1 MSKEMH
7 PIVAQMMEADAMS
20 QWLGIEVLES
30 ALGVCRCRLNVR
42 DDMVNGF
49 GIAHGAI
56 TYALAD
62 STLAF
67 AVNAQGRHAVSV
79 TSTIQHL
86 APVMLGDV
94 IESQAIMR
102 SEGQRVVHVDVEV
115 TNQRGERVA
124 WLTATGYKRSTPLDL
139 MLVRVQDASPPKAK
153 NCFSNKSW

>member
-20 QWLGIEVLES
+20 QWLGIEVMES
-30 ALGVCRCRLNVR
+30 APGVCRCRLNVR

-94 IESQAIMR
+94 IESRAIMR

-124 WLTATGYKRSTPLDL
+124 WLTATGYKRST
-139 MLVRVQDASPPKAK
+139 
-153 NCFSNKSW
+153 SWT

>member
-1 MSKEMH
+1 MSNEVH
-7 PIVAQMMEADAMS
+7 PIVAQMMQADAMS
-20 QWLGIEVLES
+20 QWLGIEVVES
-30 ALGVCRCRLNVR
+30 APGVCRCRMGVR

-67 AVNAQGRHAVSV
+67 AVNAQGKHAVSV

-124 WLTATGYKRSTPLDL
+124 WLTATGYKRST
-139 MLVRVQDASPPKAK
+139 
-153 NCFSNKSW
+153 SWT

>member
-1 MSKEMH
+1 MH

-30 ALGVCRCRLNVR
+30 APGVCRCRLNVR

-124 WLTATGYKRSTPLDL
+124 WLTATGYKRST
-139 MLVRVQDASPPKAK
+139 
-153 NCFSNKSW
+153 SWT

>member
-1 MSKEMH
+1 MH
-7 PIVAQMMEADAMS
+7 PIVAQMMAADTMS
-20 QWLGIEVLES
+20 QWLGIEVMES
-30 ALGVCRCRLNVR
+30 GPGVCRCRLNVR

-86 APVMLGDV
+86 APVMLGDA
-94 IESQAIMR
+94 IESRAIVR
-102 SEGQRVVHVDVEV
+102 SEGRRVVHVDVEV
-115 TNQRGERVA
+115 INQQGERVA
-124 WLTATGYKRSTPLDL
+124 WLTATGYKRST
-139 MLVRVQDASPPKAK
+139 
-153 NCFSNKSW
+153 SWA

>member
-30 ALGVCRCRLNVR
+30 APGVCRCRLNVR

-124 WLTATGYKRSTPLDL
+124 WLTATGYKRST
-139 MLVRVQDASPPKAK
+139 
-153 NCFSNKSW
+153 SWA

>member
-30 ALGVCRCRLNVR
+30 APGVCRCRLNVR

-94 IESQAIMR
+94 IESQTIMR
-102 SEGQRVVHVDVEV
+102 SAGQRVVHVDVEV

-124 WLTATGYKRSTPLDL
+124 WLTATGYKRST
-139 MLVRVQDASPPKAK
+139 
-153 NCFSNKSW
+153 SWT

>member
-7 PIVAQMMEADAMS
+7 PIVAQMMQADAMS
-20 QWLGIEVLES
+20 QWLGIEVVES
-30 ALGVCRCRLNVR
+30 APGVCRCRMGVR

-124 WLTATGYKRSTPLDL
+124 WLTATGYKRST
-139 MLVRVQDASPPKAK
+139 
-153 NCFSNKSW
+153 SWT

>member
-1 MSKEMH
+1 MH
-7 PIVAQMMEADAMS
+7 PIVAQMMAADTMS
-20 QWLGIEVLES
+20 QWLGIEVMES
-30 ALGVCRCRLNVR
+30 GPGVCRCRLNVR

-86 APVMLGDV
+86 APVMLGDA
-94 IESQAIMR
+94 IESRAIVR
-102 SEGQRVVHVDVEV
+102 SEGRRMVHVDVEV
-115 TNQRGERVA
+115 TNQHGERVA
-124 WLTATGYKRSTPLDL
+124 WLTATGYKRST
-139 MLVRVQDASPPKAK
+139 
-153 NCFSNKSW
+153 SWA

>member
-7 PIVAQMMEADAMS
+7 PIVAQMMESDTMS

-30 ALGVCRCRLNVR
+30 APGVCRCRLIVR

-124 WLTATGYKRSTPLDL
+124 WLTATGYKRS
-139 MLVRVQDASPPKAK
+139 AS
-153 NCFSNKSW
+153 WT

>member
-20 QWLGIEVLES
+20 QWLGIEVVES
-30 ALGVCRCRLNVR
+30 GPGVCRCRLSVR

-102 SEGQRVVHVDVEV
+102 SEGQRVVQVDVEV

-124 WLTATGYKRSTPLDL
+124 WLTATGYKRST
-139 MLVRVQDASPPKAK
+139 
-153 NCFSNKSW
+153 SWT

>member
-1 MSKEMH
+1 MH

-30 ALGVCRCRLNVR
+30 APGVCRCRLNVR

-67 AVNAQGRHAVSV
+67 AVNAQGRHSVSV

-124 WLTATGYKRSTPLDL
+124 WLTATGYKRST
-139 MLVRVQDASPPKAK
+139 
-153 NCFSNKSW
+153 SWT

>member
-1 MSKEMH
+1 MH
-7 PIVAQMMEADAMS
+7 PIVAQMMESDAMS

-30 ALGVCRCRLNVR
+30 APGVCRCRLNVR

-94 IESQAIMR
+94 IESQAIIR
-102 SEGQRVVHVDVEV
+102 SAGQRVVHVDVEV

-124 WLTATGYKRSTPLDL
+124 WLTATGYKRST
-139 MLVRVQDASPPKAK
+139 
-153 NCFSNKSW
+153 SWT

>member
-20 QWLGIEVLES
+20 RWLGIEVLQS
-30 ALGVCRCRLNVR
+30 APGACRCRLTIR
-42 DDMVNGF
+42 EDMVNGF

-86 APVMLGDV
+86 APVRLGEV
-94 IESQAIMR
+94 IESRAIMR
-102 SEGQRVVHVDVEV
+102 SEGGRMVHVDVEV
-115 TNQRGERVA
+115 TNERGEQVA
-124 WLTATGYKRSTPLDL
+124 WLTATGYKRS
-139 MLVRVQDASPPKAK
+139 S
-153 NCFSNKSW
+153 SWT

>member
-1 MSKEMH
+1 MH

-30 ALGVCRCRLNVR
+30 APGVCRCRLGVR

-86 APVMLGDV
+86 APVMLGDGS
-94 IESQAIMR
+94 ESQALLR
-102 SEGQRVVHVDVEV
+102 SDGPRVVHVDVEV

-124 WLTATGYKRSTPLDL
+124 WLTATGYKRST
-139 MLVRVQDASPPKAK
+139 
-153 NCFSNKSW
+153 SWT

>member
-1 MSKEMH
+1 MSKKMH

-30 ALGVCRCRLNVR
+30 APGVCRCRLNVR

-124 WLTATGYKRSTPLDL
+124 WLTATGYKRST
-139 MLVRVQDASPPKAK
+139 
-153 NCFSNKSW
+153 SWT

>member
-1 MSKEMH
+1 MH
-7 PIVAQMMEADAMS
+7 PIVAQMMQADAMS
-20 QWLGIEVLES
+20 QWLGIEVVES
-30 ALGVCRCRLNVR
+30 APGVCRCRMGVR

-67 AVNAQGRHAVSV
+67 AVNAQGKHAVSV

-124 WLTATGYKRSTPLDL
+124 WLTATGYKRST
-139 MLVRVQDASPPKAK
+139 
-153 NCFSNKSW
+153 SWT

>member
-1 MSKEMH
+1 MH

-20 QWLGIEVLES
+20 QWLGIEILES
-30 ALGVCRCRLNVR
+30 APGVCRCQLNVR

-102 SEGQRVVHVDVEV
+102 SAGQRVVHVDVEV

-124 WLTATGYKRSTPLDL
+124 WLTATGYKRST
-139 MLVRVQDASPPKAK
+139 
-153 NCFSNKSW
+153 SWT

>member
-30 ALGVCRCRLNVR
+30 APGVCRCRLGVR

-124 WLTATGYKRSTPLDL
+124 WLTATGYKRST
-139 MLVRVQDASPPKAK
+139 
-153 NCFSNKSW
+153 SWT

>member
-7 PIVAQMMEADAMS
+7 PIVAQMMKADAMS

-30 ALGVCRCRLNVR
+30 APGTCQCRLHVR
-42 DDMVNGF
+42 EDMVNGF

-86 APVMLGDV
+86 APVLLGDV
-94 IESQAIMR
+94 IESRSIMR

-124 WLTATGYKRSTPLDL
+124 WLTATGYKRST
-139 MLVRVQDASPPKAK
+139 
-153 NCFSNKSW
+153 SWG

>member
-1 MSKEMH
+1 MH

-30 ALGVCRCRLNVR
+30 APGVCRCRLGVR

-102 SEGQRVVHVDVEV
+102 STGQRVVHVDVEV

-124 WLTATGYKRSTPLDL
+124 WLTATGYKRST
-139 MLVRVQDASPPKAK
+139 
-153 NCFSNKSW
+153 SWT

>member
-1 MSKEMH
+1 MSKEVH
-7 PIVAQMMEADAMS
+7 PIVAQMMQADAMS
-20 QWLGIEVLES
+20 QWLGIEVVES
-30 ALGVCRCRLNVR
+30 APGVCRCRMGVR

-67 AVNAQGRHAVSV
+67 AVNAQGKHAVSV

-124 WLTATGYKRSTPLDL
+124 WLTATGYKRST
-139 MLVRVQDASPPKAK
+139 
-153 NCFSNKSW
+153 SWT